1 VKASLALIAALI
13 ATIGA
18 GLASGQI
25 RQSLMEEVGKDNLP
39 SQQLGIDDL
48 VAVSVYDAPELTRT
62 VRVESDGAIHLPLL
76 HNGVKA
82 SGLLPRDLEAA
93 VAGELKTEQIYVDP
107 VVKVTVV
114 EYHSRP
120 IAVMGAVKLP
130 LTFQAVGVV
139 TLLDALAK
147 AGGLNDLAGTEILVT
162 RNVVTQN
169 LGPSPVAER
178 VPVKRLI
185 NDADPSVN
193 FVLHG
198 GEEIRV
204 PEAGK
209 IFVFGN
215 VKKPGAFLVRDG
227 SENSVLKL
235 VALAEGLAPFHHK
248 TAYVYRPDA
257 TGARQEIPV
266 ELDKILDRKVP
277 DVPLQVDDLLYIP
290 DNKGKRLTASVIDKL
305 AGFGSSTASGLI
317 VWH

>member
-1 VKASLALIAALI
+1 VKAPLAVILAIAGVGSSITNA
-13 ATIGA
+13 
-18 GLASGQI
+18 QV
-25 RQSLMEEVGKDNLP
+25 RQSLMEEVGRENLP

-76 HNGVKA
+76 HAGVKA
-82 SGLLPRDLEAA
+82 SGLLSRELEAA
-93 VAGELKTEQIYVDP
+93 IAGELTSEQILVDP

-120 IAVMGAVKLP
+120 VAVMGAVKLP
-130 LTFQAVGVV
+130 VTFQAVGVV

-147 AGGLNDLAGTEILVT
+147 AGGLNDLAGTEVLVN
-162 RNVVTQN
+162 RNQDGSAST
-169 LGPSPVAER
+169 EH

-209 IFVFGN
+209 IFVVGN

-227 SENSVLKL
+227 SENSVMKL
-235 VALAEGLAPFHHK
+235 VALAEGLAPFHFK

-257 TGARQEIPV
+257 SGTRQEIPV
-266 ELDKILDRKVP
+266 DLDKILDRKAP
-277 DVPLQVDDLLYIP
+277 DVPLQVNDLLYIP
-290 DNKGKRLTASVIDKL
+290 DNKGKRLAAGVIDKL

>member
-1 VKASLALIAALI
+1 MISKPRSPASL
-13 ATIGA
+13 T
-18 GLASGQI
+18 S
-25 RQSLMEEVGKDNLP
+25 
-39 SQQLGIDDL
+39 
-48 VAVSVYDAPELTRT
+48 
-62 VRVESDGAIHLPLL
+62 
-76 HNGVKA
+76 
-82 SGLLPRDLEAA
+82 
-93 VAGELKTEQIYVDP
+93 EQILVDP

-120 IAVMGAVKLP
+120 VAVMGAVKLP
-130 LTFQAVGVV
+130 VTFQAVGVV

-147 AGGLNDLAGTEILVT
+147 AGGLNDLAGAEILVT
-162 RNVVTQN
+162 RSQDA
-169 LGPSPVAER
+169 GAAAER

-185 NDADPSVN
+185 NDADPAVN

-209 IFVFGN
+209 IFVVGN

-235 VALAEGLAPFHHK
+235 VALAEGLAPFHFK
-248 TAYVYRPDA
+248 TAFVYRPDA

-266 ELDKILDRKVP
+266 DLDKILDRKAP

-290 DNKGKRLTASVIDKL
+290 DNKGKRLTAGVIDKL